1 MAMNW
6 LNIQTTTLDSEEFV
20 GSDPVARATWL
31 CLLRYCAGQENGGA
45 IKDCKGWPDRK
56 WQQLARVTKE
66 EVLTDSALW
75 HWEGDT
81 LVLWSYPGEKETE
94 VQHRRERARTNGR
107 MGGRPTVKPTLVSEA
122 EPTLVI
128 SAKAEGEG
136 EGEGEGN
143 EKEKRRADA
152 SAPANDSE
160 WLGGLKADP
169 AWAGVDIDRE
179 FARMR
184 AWAEQH
190 RKQPT
195 RRRFVNWLLRCER
208 PIGATS
214 TPVKAYL

>member
-1 MAMNW
+1 
-6 LNIQTTTLDSEEFV
+6 
-20 GSDPVARATWL
+20 
-31 CLLRYCAGQENGGA
+31 
-45 IKDCKGWPDRK
+45 
-56 WQQLARVTKE
+56 
-66 EVLTDSALW
+66 
-75 HWEGDT
+75 
-81 LVLWSYPGEKETE
+81 
-94 VQHRRERARTNGR
+94 
-107 MGGRPTVKPTLVSEA
+107 MGGRPTVKPTLVLEA

-184 AWAEQH
+184 AWCQQQ

-214 TPVKAYL
+214 TPVKAYI